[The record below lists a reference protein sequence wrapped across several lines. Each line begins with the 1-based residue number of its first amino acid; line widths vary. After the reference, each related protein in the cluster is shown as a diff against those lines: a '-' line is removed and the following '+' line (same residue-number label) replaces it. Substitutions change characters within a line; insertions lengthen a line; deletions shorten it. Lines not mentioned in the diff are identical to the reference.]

1 MKLFF
6 CVHATPLCLFFLLDS
21 NGTRVATNILAG
33 SHGNMRPAALRVSSS
48 PGRPSPTQDFGTS
61 RSRPLSPVKTSGFSS
76 SMSSQTS
83 PALVNALFER
93 VEQQA
98 EVCVIYII
106 LEGRGWGIFWIN
118 LINRA
123 RLQKQGTGCYLQFGR
138 YM

>member
-98 EVCVIYII
+98 EVCVKELINYYYLKKIWGGG
-106 LEGRGWGIFWIN
+106 GRGMRN
-118 LINRA
+118 L
-123 RLQKQGTGCYLQFGR
+123 LDQFGKQSKTSKT
-138 YM
+138 